1 MRDTALNMNDIYD
14 QIQSGEIDLDQAL
27 NPGSYLHDVN
37 PDDLTTQI
45 MDSGFPNLDKDYLFL
60 KENEGELIIVAG
72 LPSMGKT
79 GFMFQI
85 ASHVSK
91 THPVHV
97 FSLEMSKQSV
107 VRRLLS
113 PIVGRPIT
121 AIQMGL
127 VDRPSILRGLS
138 ELSKQQYFIDDR
150 SGLTA
155 DEICDAARNRARK
168 VETKLLVIDYLQIMD
183 MPPGHSRAL
192 EIGVA
197 TKKLKA
203 LAKELKVPIIVGS
216 QLNRQSVLRGGD
228 MKPMLTDLKESGS
241 IEADSDVVIAIH
253 RVSRYTGLRVDEAD
267 ILVLK
272 NRNGKV
278 GELPMKFWAAQ
289 TQFVDCL
296 GSDDI

>member
-1 MRDTALNMNDIYD
+1 MNIYD
-14 QIQSGEIDLDQAL
+14 QIQSGELDLDQAL
-27 NPGSYLHDVN
+27 NPGTYLHEVS
-37 PDDLTTQI
+37 PDELTTKV
-45 MDSGFPNLDKDYLFL
+45 MESGFSTLDKDYLFL
-60 KENEGELIIVAG
+60 KEDEGELIVIAG

-79 GFMFQI
+79 GLMFQV
-85 ASHVSK
+85 AQYVSRS
-91 THPVHV
+91 HPVHV

-113 PIVGRPIT
+113 PIVNRPIT

-127 VDRPSILRGLS
+127 VDRDTLVGGLS
-138 ELSKQQYFIDDR
+138 ELSKYQYFIDDR
-150 SGLTA
+150 SGLSV
-155 DEICDAARNRARK
+155 DQICDSARNRHDK
-168 VETKLLVIDYLQIMD
+168 HGTKLVVIDYLQIMS

-197 TKKLKA
+197 TQKLKA
-203 LAKELKVPIIVGS
+203 LAKELKVPVILGS

-253 RVSRYTGLRVDEAD
+253 RASRYTGVGLDEAD
-267 ILVLK
+267 ILILK

-278 GELPMKFWAAQ
+278 GEEVFKFYSAQ
-289 TQFVDCL
+289 TVFEDL
-296 GSDDI
+296 GNNEI